1 MEKDIHE
8 RENNFFIIEIA
19 LVFCLIITV
28 LCFVTDGFGIE
39 NIQRNRFDSNILFLF
54 VPVGVALINL
64 AIVSYALFI
73 FNKKNHKEDFEPQRI
88 ISKCVKCG
96 KEFPAVTYGFSKSN
110 YGVGVPESMKD
121 HQNGDLEFYEKNK
134 CDDCM
139 LEERAKEE
147 EAFENMIEECLKH
160 GCQENC
166 GDKYKEENE
175 KLKYQ
180 NARMSRMIFSMRN
193 CSNCNGIIYGGQ
205 RTEKCKRCEMFS
217 HWEFD
222 DRTEKHI

>member
-110 YGVGVPESMKD
+110 
-121 HQNGDLEFYEKNK
+121 
-134 CDDCM
+134 
-139 LEERAKEE
+139 
-147 EAFENMIEECLKH
+147 
-160 GCQENC
+160 
-166 GDKYKEENE
+166 
-175 KLKYQ
+175 
-180 NARMSRMIFSMRN
+180 
-193 CSNCNGIIYGGQ
+193 
-205 RTEKCKRCEMFS
+205 
-217 HWEFD
+217 
-222 DRTEKHI
+222 